1 MTSKRKQEIIDN
13 IEGTLANKKNV
24 NEDCRNTLIKILEN
38 VKNDTHVVAKKR
50 GRAPKP
56 KKNE

>member
-13 IEGTLANKKNV
+13 LEGTLANKKNV
-24 NEDCRNTLIKILEN
+24 NEDCRRTLIKILEN
-38 VKNDTHVVAKKR
+38 VNNDTHVVAKKR

-56 KKNE
+56 KKDK